1 MPWACGDPVP
11 EQQIAALGPEDPN
24 VPPSAEHRPGQPCVL
39 CHGGSRPGDFAPRLE
54 LGGTVY
60 LYNPIYFCQ
69 SGVSVP
75 APLQPV
81 AGVEVQVLDA
91 NNQSRVMM
99 TNSAGNFM
107 LLDQGN
113 TLAYPLWLKVRYNG
127 VSVPMDSRVFR
138 DGSCATCHGMQYG
151 PDSAGPVH
159 LLEDQFS
166 DLAALFPDPGCPPP

>member
-1 MPWACGDPVP
+1 VDWFGASPPCIARTKFVFAEGTSPSSAACGW
-11 EQQIAALGPEDPN
+11 AAGN
-24 VPPSAEHRPGQPCVL
+24 ICCSNACRVSANGFAFLIRLPTT
-39 CHGGSRPGDFAPRLE
+39 FAPCASYHSKIRA
-54 LGGTVY
+54 GSISV
-60 LYNPIYFCQ
+60 FS
-69 SGVSVP
+69 SGY
-75 APLQPV
+75 
-81 AGVEVQVLDA
+81 
-91 NNQSRVMM
+91 QSRVMM